1 MQILSPPTTLVQES
15 DIPVEV
21 KPGQFVAKKSK
32 AAAKKG
38 PGNTQ
43 WAILK
48 MSGIPEA
55 DIPKFRCGFGSHVQ
69 AAADWTPARK
79 RALPV

>member
-1 MQILSPPTTLVQES
+1 MS

-38 PGNTQ
+38 PGSTQ

-48 MSGIPEA
+48 MSGIPEE
-55 DIPKFRCGFGSHVQ
+55 DIPLFRCVRCVSFLIASEFQ
-69 AAADWTPARK
+69 TAFSSR
-79 RALPV
+79 